1 MVIYIYIY
9 RLIERISWAELYLF
23 MFYAS
28 FFFNS
33 QSKYKL
39 DKTCVKQQIV
49 MGAID

>member
-28 FFFNS
+28 FFLIPNLS
-33 QSKYKL
+33 IKL